1 METIRDLRL
10 SEIKVSFSY
19 TMKDGTG
26 FQTMGM
32 ADKIMHR
39 MRARGRGNW
48 VCTPKDF
55 LDLGTRASVDQA
67 LSRLIQSDA
76 LRRVG
81 HGLYDWPRVSRM
93 TKRPVPVDLDS
104 VVSALARRDG
114 IRIMPDGMAS
124 ANRLGLTN
132 AVPGKASYVTDGAS
146 RTLRVGGRTIYLRHA
161 GAKVMWWAGRSAAP
175 VVQALRW
182 LGPQAACDEWVSRTL
197 NRKLPQDVKRD
208 LARHWGSLPG
218 WAVPIV
224 KNLTA
229 SQETAQ

>member
-1 METIRDLRL
+1 M
-10 SEIKVSFSY
+10 SFL
-19 TMKDGTG
+19 K
-26 FQTMGM
+26 MGV

-39 MRARGRGNW
+39 VRARGRGKW
-48 VCTPKDF
+48 VCTPTDF

-67 LSRLIQSDA
+67 LSRLVKSDD

-81 HGLYDWPRVSRM
+81 HGFYDWPRVSRM
-93 TKRPVPVDLDS
+93 TKRPVPVDLDR

-146 RTLRVGGRTIYLRHA
+146 RTLRVGGRTIHLRHA
-161 GAKVMWWAGRSAAP
+161 GAKVMSWAGRSAAP

-182 LGPQAACDEWVSRTL
+182 FGPEAACDDWVIKTL
-197 NRKLPQDVKRD
+197 SRKLPDEVKRD

>member
-1 METIRDLRL
+1 M
-10 SEIKVSFSY
+10 
-19 TMKDGTG
+19 
-26 FQTMGM
+26 MGV

-39 MRARGRGNW
+39 VRARGRGKW

-67 LSRLIQSDA
+67 LSRLVKSDD

-81 HGLYDWPRVSRM
+81 HGLYDWPRVSRI

-114 IRIMPDGMAS
+114 IRIMTDGMAS

-146 RTLRVGGRTIYLRHA
+146 RTLRVDGRTIHLRHA
-161 GAKVMWWAGRSAAP
+161 GAKVMLWAGRSAAP

-182 LGPQAACDEWVSRTL
+182 LGPQAACDVWVFNTLSR
-197 NRKLPQDVKRD
+197 RLPDDVKRD

-229 SQETAQ
+229 SEKTAQ